1 MKNGLSL
8 FPLCL
13 EFPSHLVFFHF
24 SLSRLSLLMPLA
36 AATAAAGAGARSPS
50 QFGWSRASVTT
61 SSLCCCSCTGSARR
75 GTGVLGA
82 AKKKKKTTLTFL
94 ASSLASIR
102 RTPLRSN
109 SHRASRS
116 VARFASAMDSTPL
129 YLGIDMGT
137 SGGRAMVIDG
147 ELFFFSFSSMMPIDL
162 LRPPPPPRPSH
173 SPTSFSPSPSLHLPQ
188 KDAGIVVASAKK
200 AYPPLPPD
208 SNAPRDWAETWAS
221 ALDDLLE
228 SLSKSSLSSAGGAAA
243 GGSVLPR
250 VASAAV
256 AGTSASMLLVNAGTE
271 EEEKEEN
278 TEEENGGTPAVAM
291 GAPLAPVRLYCD
303 AASPAAVAAVA
314 ALAPPGHQAAAPTSA
329 LSKLMDWW
337 VSGTIEDN
345 EKEKGAASVVPV
357 VVSAADW
364 LTARLGRVGPSSP
377 PKSSSSSSSSS
388 RSNDGQFLRSRLFVT
403 DDNNQLKAGWDPGAR
418 EYEPW
423 LRKHPAAARLAPR
436 VLRPGD
442 ATGCE
447 VVKVAGGDSSSS
459 AATTTYL
466 PAGCLLAGGTTDSIA
481 ATLAAG
487 VRSTPGDAVT
497 SLGSSLAIKLVSH
510 ARIDDGRRGV
520 YSHLI
525 PSDEEGS
532 DSSGVWLV
540 GGSSNAGCAV
550 FRSEFGPDD
559 SVLERLTA
567 EIEKE
572 EEEEEEGSRKS
583 TNLNYYPLPRKGERF
598 PVCDPEKQPVV
609 GPRPAS
615 DALHLRAILE
625 GITEIERAGYAA
637 LEELGAPRPVRV
649 LTAGGGAKNAVWTRM
664 RSEALSPAVVS
675 AAGEGEAAYGA
686 ALLAR
691 RAVTGKW

>member
-1 MKNGLSL
+1 
-8 FPLCL
+8 
-13 EFPSHLVFFHF
+13 
-24 SLSRLSLLMPLA
+24 MPLA
-36 AATAAAGAGARSPS
+36 VAAAAAARTPS
-50 QFGWSRASVTT
+50 QFGCARPSST
-61 SSLCCCSCTGSARR
+61 SSYPHCSIGSSSAKR
-75 GTGVLGA
+75 GTEAVG
-82 AKKKKKTTLTFL
+82 AKKKKTRRFSSSSIKP
-94 ASSLASIR
+94 SSLHSNFHLPRIQIA
-102 RTPLRSN
+102 PL
-109 SHRASRS
+109 A
-116 VARFASAMDSTPL
+116 AKMESAPL

-147 ELFFFSFSSMMPIDL
+147 ESFFCFDNGLLDL
-162 LRPPPPPRPSH
+162 LDLKLNLL
-173 SPTSFSPSPSLHLPQ
+173 SLVSSSS
-188 KDAGIVVASAKK
+188 DSGTVVASAKK
-200 AYPPLPPD
+200 AYLPLSSSPD
-208 SNAPRDWAETWAS
+208 SPPPPRDWAETWAR

-228 SLSKSSLSSAGGAAA
+228 ELSSSPPSLEA
-243 GGSVLPR
+243 SILPR
-250 VASAAV
+250 VTSAAV
-256 AGTSASMLLVNAGTE
+256 AGTSASMLLVDAGGEGGE
-271 EEEKEEN
+271 EEEEEN
-278 TEEENGGTPAVAM
+278 EQGKKSAV

-303 AASPAAVAAVA
+303 AASAAAVEVTT

-337 VSGTIEDN
+337 VSGTIEENNDS
-345 EKEKGAASVVPV
+345 KEKGTALPV

-364 LTARLGRVGPSSP
+364 LTARLGRVGP
-377 PKSSSSSSSSS
+377 KSSSSSSSSHASSSSS
-388 RSNDGQFLRSRLFVT
+388 RSSGSSSSSSDGQFLRSRLLVT

-423 LRKHPAAARLAPR
+423 LRGHPAAAHLAPR

-442 ATGCE
+442 ATGCN
-447 VVKVAGGDSSSS
+447 VVVEKKSGKS
-459 AATTTYL
+459 TYL

-497 SLGSSLAIKLVSH
+497 SLGSSLAIKLVSDQ
-510 ARIDDGRRGV
+510 RIDDGRRGI

-525 PSDEEGS
+525 PGDGEDKES
-532 DSSGVWLV
+532 VWLV

-567 EIEKE
+567 EIEKKE
-572 EEEEEEGSRKS
+572 EASSS
-583 TNLNYYPLPRKGERF
+583 TPTTTGLDYYPLPRKGERF
-598 PVCDPEKQPVV
+598 PVCDPEKQPVL

-615 DALHLRAILE
+615 EALHLKAILE
-625 GITEIERAGYAA
+625 GITAIEAAGFAA
-637 LEELGAPRPVRV
+637 LEELGAPKPTRV

-664 RSEALSPAVVS
+664 RARALSPAVVTV
-675 AAGEGEAAYGA
+675 AEEGEAAYGA

>member
-1 MKNGLSL
+1 
-8 FPLCL
+8 
-13 EFPSHLVFFHF
+13 
-24 SLSRLSLLMPLA
+24 MPLA
-36 AATAAAGAGARSPS
+36 AATAAARSRS
-50 QFGWSRASVTT
+50 QFGCSRASN
-61 SSLCCCSCTGSARR
+61 SSLCCFSGSAGR
-75 GTGVLGA
+75 GTEVPT
-82 AKKKKKTTLTFL
+82 AKTKKKTSTPS
-94 ASSLASIR
+94 ASSLSSIKPS
-102 RTPLRSN
+102 TLRS
-109 SHRASRS
+109 SSRRGSRS
-116 VARFASAMDSTPL
+116 VARFASAMDDSAPL
-129 YLGIDMGT
+129 YLGIDVGT

-147 ELFFFSFSSMMPIDL
+147 EFFVLFNASTIDSSSSSTHSRTQPNFSFFSL
-162 LRPPPPPRPSH
+162 L
-173 SPTSFSPSPSLHLPQ
+173 SLSQ
-188 KDAGIVVASAKK
+188 DSGTVVASAKK

-208 SNAPRDWAETWAS
+208 ATAAPRDWAETWAS

-228 SLSKSSLSSAGGAAA
+228 SLSKSSLPSSSGAGSSS
-243 GGSVLPR
+243 SVLAR

-256 AGTSASMLLVNAGTE
+256 AGTSASMLLVNAGRE
-271 EEEKEEN
+271 EDEDGD
-278 TEEENGGTPAVAM
+278 NGSTPTAKAI

-303 AASPAAVAAVA
+303 AASAEAVAATA

-337 VSGTIEDN
+337 VSGTIE
-345 EKEKGAASVVPV
+345 EHETKERGGEIVPV

-364 LTARLGRVGPSSP
+364 LTARLGRVGPPKKNESSADSSP
-377 PKSSSSSSSSS
+377 SSS
-388 RSNDGQFLRSRLFVT
+388 RSSDGQFLRSRLLVT

-423 LRKHPAAARLAPR
+423 LRSHRAAARLAPR

-447 VVKVAGGDSSSS
+447 VAGGDDPAVAAEGGSSS
-459 AATTTYL
+459 TTTYL

-487 VRSTPGDAVT
+487 VRSKSGDAVT
-497 SLGSSLAIKLVSH
+497 SLGSSLAVKLVSEV
-510 ARIDDGRRGV
+510 RIDDGRRGV

-525 PSDEEGS
+525 PGDESGS
-532 DSSGVWLV
+532 GGVWLV

-567 EIEKE
+567 ELERE
-572 EEEEEEGSRKS
+572 EAAEGGGEGTASPP
-583 TNLNYYPLPRKGERF
+583 TTGLNYYPLPRKGERF
-598 PVCDPEKQPVV
+598 PVCDPEKQPVL

-615 DALHLRAILE
+615 DSLHLRAILE

-637 LEELGAPRPVRV
+637 LEELGAPKPVRV

-664 RSEALSPAVVS
+664 RSAALSPAVVS
-675 AAGEGEAAYGA
+675 AAEEGEAAYGA